1 MTVLILAENI
11 NYLPEEI
18 QNHFSAVFPFSE
30 TVSILTFFC
39 RCPFYPIFKKNV
51 PYTFVEINF
60 RFGGLKMT
68 ESKEKGTS
76 KKRIGAFII
85 GNAIVWGLVIISTA
99 LVLRGTGLM
108 SKLLPI
114 LGGGAGFSVVIL
126 SGFLVEKK

>member
-1 MTVLILAENI
+1 MYIILLLN
-11 NYLPEEI
+11 
-18 QNHFSAVFPFSE
+18 
-30 TVSILTFFC
+30 SILLSEDT
-39 RCPFYPIFKKNV
+39 
-51 PYTFVEINF
+51 
-60 RFGGLKMT
+60 KMT

-85 GNAIVWGLVIISTA
+85 GNAIVWGLVIIATA